1 MLGWEVL
8 LMADDDLI
16 KVEPT
21 YYPAPP
27 QGKRIAAFIIDALIA
42 AVPMTL
48 SGIIMLMPFIW
59 MMTVRPLPSF
69 YNDEI
74 LYYLVASIFLISIP
88 WFIFYSLCRDGFR
101 GRSLG
106 KRAFGL
112 IVITTD
118 QGKPCPM
125 GKSMLRNLLMVLI
138 ALFHWFI
145 PLFGFLGLLVEP
157 VAILTNPNGLRFGD
171 RWAETQVVEAELV
184 RYKPERS

>member
-1 MLGWEVL
+1 
-8 LMADDDLI
+8 MADDDLI

>member
-1 MLGWEVL
+1 MEVVT
-8 LMADDDLI
+8 MADDLT
-16 KVEPT
+16 KVEPA

-27 QGKRIAAFIIDALIA
+27 PAKRIAAFITDALIA
-42 AVPMTL
+42 AVPMTV
-48 SGIIMLMPFIW
+48 SGIILLIPLIW
-59 MMTVRPLPSF
+59 MMTARPLPSF
-69 YNDEI
+69 YNDENT
-74 LYYLVASIFLISIP
+74 YYLIAAIFLISIA

-112 IVITTD
+112 MVITID
-118 QGKPCPM
+118 QVKPCPM

-157 VAILTNPNGLRFGD
+157 VAVFTNPSGLRFGD
-171 RWAETQVVEAELV
+171 RWAGTQVVEAELV
-184 RYKPERS
+184 RFSPDQA